1 MESNG
6 HGSSNVDD
14 QIQTIV
20 GKPNSTTEES
30 DVVSKQALS
39 LNCKIN
45 LIIFSIAEILVGF
58 TFSLLAP
65 FYTQE
70 ATSKDLTVTQTGMV
84 CLCIF
89 CINKNSP
96 LFKNKWFRLDEMT

>member
-1 MESNG
+1 MESG
-6 HGSSNVDD
+6 HDLSTLD
-14 QIQTIV
+14 QIQTN
-20 GKPNSTTEES
+20 GKHNSNEEVE
-30 DVVSKQALS
+30 VVASKALS

-45 LIIFSIAEILVGF
+45 LIIFAIAEILVGF

-84 CLCIF
+84 CMYFLY
-89 CINKNSP
+89 KQKSTT
-96 LFKNKWFRLDEMT
+96 LQK

>member
-1 MESNG
+1 MECNG

-14 QIQTIV
+14 QIQTID
-20 GKPNSTTEES
+20 KPNSSTKES
-30 DVVSKQALS
+30 EVDSKQALS

-84 CLCIF
+84 CLCTF
-89 CINKNSP
+89 CINKNPP
-96 LFKNKWFRLDEMT
+96 LFRNEWFRLDEMT

>member
-1 MESNG
+1 MESTG
-6 HGSSNVDD
+6 HDGSSKLD
-14 QIQTIV
+14 QIQTID
-20 GKPNSTTEES
+20 KPNSSTKES
-30 DVVSKQALS
+30 EVDSKQALS

-89 CINKNSP
+89 CGNKNPS
-96 LFKNKWFRLDEMT
+96 LFKKSGLGLMK

>member
-30 DVVSKQALS
+30 DLVSKASLS

-58 TFSLLAP
+58 TLSLLAP

-89 CINKNSP
+89 CGNKNPS
-96 LFKNKWFRLDEMT
+96 LFRNKWFRLDEMT

>member
-14 QIQTIV
+14 QIQTID
-20 GKPNSTTEES
+20 KPTSTTEES
-30 DVVSKQALS
+30 DVVSKQVLS

-89 CINKNSP
+89 CGNKNPS
-96 LFKNKWFRLDEMT
+96 LLKKKWFMLDEMT